1 MNGKKES
8 DCLAKSMWKNL
19 SKFKSKI
26 ESQNPTNSSNGS
38 SLPFM
43 VKHKPNITSLI
54 SRKKYLTKTKEKISS
69 KDLAKSTLV
78 MQRKIKD
85 LRQYNF

>member
-1 MNGKKES
+1 MNGKIES
-8 DCLAKSMWKNL
+8 NYLAKSMSKNS
-19 SKFKSKI
+19 SKLKSKI
-26 ESQNPTNSSNGS
+26 ESQNLTNFSNGS
-38 SLPFM
+38 LLPFM

-54 SRKKYLTKTKEKISS
+54 SKNKYLTKTKEKILN
-69 KDLAKSTLV
+69 KDLAKSMLV